1 MSDLRWHLLYFQHV
15 QNGTTFQHFPGC
27 PPVLA
32 FTISALDD
40 VNSLV
45 TVLVH
50 CSPFSFPH
58 PQAPSSRCW
67 LIRHLRENWKN
78 VPLSSGRRNLMPGFI
93 AWPTELSLNVLTQDI
108 TSTTVHSSPAYT
120 FLTAVCITPL
130 KGSRVLSLLCSK
142 PSQVSRLASY
152 LSGLLSL
159 LSSLCFAQEGCWRKE
174 GFSSNVPDTSEFFL
188 SLFVPSSCKDL
199 SAISKWL
206 ALSHPSSVRSNVLV
220 LVTST
225 LTILVKRYNPHLYP
239 DAS

>member
-15 QNGTTFQHFPGC
+15 QNGTTFQYFPGY
-27 PPVLA
+27 PLVLA

-50 CSPFSFPH
+50 CSPFSFPR

-67 LIRHLRENWKN
+67 LIRHLRENRKN
-78 VPLSSGRRNLMPGFI
+78 VPLSSGRRNVMPGFI

-108 TSTTVHSSPAYT
+108 TSTTVHSSSAYT

-142 PSQVSRLASY
+142 PHKSLVWPVTSRVSFLYSPPSVSRKNAVGGKKAFPQMSQTPQ
-152 LSGLLSL
+152 S
-159 LSSLCFAQEGCWRKE
+159 F
-174 GFSSNVPDTSEFFL
+174 FSHC
-188 SLFVPSSCKDL
+188 LFPQVAKICLQYPSD
-199 SAISKWL
+199 W
-206 ALSHPSSVRSNVLV
+206 LSH
-220 LVTST
+220 
-225 LTILVKRYNPHLYP
+225 ILQVFGQM
-239 DAS
+239 SFF